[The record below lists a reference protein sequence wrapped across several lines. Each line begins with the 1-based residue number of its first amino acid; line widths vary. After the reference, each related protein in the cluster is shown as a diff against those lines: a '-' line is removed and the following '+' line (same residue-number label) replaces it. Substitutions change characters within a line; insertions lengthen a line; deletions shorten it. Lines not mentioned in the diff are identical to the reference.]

1 MTNWPTKC
9 SSRWSEIIGLWNV
22 DMHLY
27 QEKKF
32 VCVCVFVCYHHHQQQ
47 QHHHHKQ
54 PNEPRRQ
61 QLFALTQ
68 TNWAVSWSC
77 RHLISDKLRAI
88 ALLKPLF
95 VFVFCVC
102 VCVDIGRCRCRAIS
116 RYVGCL
122 DDLLSIY
129 IYLCLYIYS
138 YSSSAWNV
146 ISNVQLLLL
155 SFLVPLHKLLI
166 CYINNI
172 SMLLFV
178 SRCMSESNDGR
189 VGLIHWEITFRPLIQ
204 IIF

>member
-1 MTNWPTKC
+1 MVRDNRTLKRRHALV
-9 SSRWSEIIGLWNV
+9 SG
-22 DMHLY
+22 
-27 QEKKF
+27 KKVC
-32 VCVCVFVCYHHHQQQ
+32 VCVCVFVCYHHHQQ

-102 VCVDIGRCRCRAIS
+102 VCVCRYRPMS
-116 RYVGCL
+116 
-122 DDLLSIY
+122 LSCHLKVCGLSWWSIVHLY

-146 ISNVQLLLL
+146 ISNVHLLLL